1 MENKPEYRHSKITV
15 DGRCLDL
22 LLTEDEIA
30 TCFERCLVDS
40 NQKFINKD
48 ECCECWPSVQ
58 PPDCPFW
65 RKILGACREC
75 DQ

>member
-1 MENKPEYRHSKITV
+1 MTSPEYKYTKITV

-22 LLTEDEIA
+22 LMTEDEIT
-30 TCFERCLVDS
+30 TCFERCLLES
-40 NQKFINKD
+40 NQKYISAE
-48 ECCECWPSVQ
+48 ECCACWPANQ

>member
-1 MENKPEYRHSKITV
+1 MEYRHATITV

-30 TCFERCLVDS
+30 TCFERSLMED
-40 NQKFINKD
+40 NQKYINPE
-48 ECCECWPSVQ
+48 ECCSCWPANK
-58 PPDCPFW
+58 PPECPFW
-65 RKILGACREC
+65 RKILGICQNC

>member
-1 MENKPEYRHSKITV
+1 MENPEYRHTKITI

-22 LLTEDEIA
+22 LLTENEIA
-30 TCFERCLVDS
+30 TCFERCLLDR
-40 NQKFINKD
+40 NQKYIDSEN
-48 ECCECWPSVQ
+48 CCACWPANL

-65 RKILGACREC
+65 RKILGICKEC

>member
-1 MENKPEYRHSKITV
+1 MDFRHTTITV

-30 TCFERCLVDS
+30 TCFERTLSES
-40 NQKFINKD
+40 NHKYISTDQ
-48 ECCECWPSVQ
+48 CCACWPVNK
-58 PPDCPFW
+58 PPECPFW
-65 RKILGACREC
+65 RKILGICQSC